1 MAAEWNKSMSTEATL
16 AMLITASVMAE
27 ATIGGWR
34 TSEGESYLD
43 PCPGEIVIFLGFLLA
58 WIWESM
64 PSLYSKVMRLL

>member
-16 AMLITASVMAE
+16 AMLITAGVMAE

-43 PCPGEIVIFLGFLLA
+43 PRPGEIVIF
-58 WIWESM
+58 
-64 PSLYSKVMRLL
+64 